1 MVRMTQ
7 LAGNEW
13 LLIGAA
19 LLIAAIVA
27 FLIFRPRQ
35 RVRLSDETPLRP
47 HMTTAAKSSAAHEG
61 RGLAA
66 EAAAAAS
73 DVTGQIIGAKVHAEL
88 PGASGPP
95 DDLERLKGVGPRLAQ
110 LLNARGFTRYVQ
122 IARLSP
128 DEVERLDLELGA
140 FRGRITRDRIVEQA
154 EYLARGDEDG
164 FQQRFG
170 KL

>member
-1 MVRMTQ
+1 MTDL
-7 LAGNEW
+7 LANDW
-13 LLIGAA
+13 LLIAVA
-19 LLIAAIVA
+19 VLIAAIVA

-35 RVRLSDETPLRP
+35 SVRLSNDTPLRP
-47 HMTTAAKSSAAHEG
+47 HMTAAAKPKTAREG

-73 DVTGQIIGAKVHAEL
+73 DVTGQILGARVHAEL

-95 DDLERLKGVGPRLAQ
+95 DDLERLKGVGPKLAQ
-110 LLNARGFTRYVQ
+110 LLNARGFSRYAQ

-128 DEVERLDLELGA
+128 DEVERLDMELGA
-140 FRGRITRDRIVEQA
+140 FRGRLARDRVVEQA
-154 EYLARGDEDG
+154 NYLARGDEDG
-164 FQQRFG
+164 FQHRFG